1 MGPCLYPSVTREA
14 VPACRATYGV
24 RVSSSDELHPQVSS
38 THHPGPVKRLFR
50 EHLVSGLQFL
60 VVGGI
65 AFFIDYLTFNL
76 LVYAAPWPGHHGPMF
91 TLPLVAKL
99 IAILLASVF
108 TYVGNKWWTFNKR
121 QSKVTRNRLLAFIAL
136 NLLAMGLQELCLG
149 FSRYVLRM
157 NTWLS
162 DNVSG
167 TLIGQ
172 ALATV
177 FRYITYQRWV
187 FPDDRGTEDGLNDQ
201 IAPRNTTDDERHNYS
216 N

>member
-1 MGPCLYPSVTREA
+1 MPGY
-14 VPACRATYGV
+14 RATYGV
-24 RVSSSDELHPQVSS
+24 GVSSSDELHSQVSS
-38 THHPGPVKRLFR
+38 AHEPCLVRRLLR

-91 TLPLVAKL
+91 ALPMVAKL

-108 TYVGNKWWTFNKR
+108 TYAGNKWWTFNKR

-136 NLLAMGLQELCLG
+136 NLFAMGLQELCLG
-149 FSRYVLRM
+149 FSRYVLGM
-157 NTWLS
+157 STWLS
-162 DNVSG
+162 DNISG

-177 FRYITYQRWV
+177 FRYITYRRWV
-187 FPDDRGTEDGLNDQ
+187 FPDDTGTS
-201 IAPRNTTDDERHNYS
+201 R
-216 N
+216 